1 MSKYTDN
8 WFIFYLP
15 TSHQSQGHTCDAD
28 MNKGEMKGDG
38 GEIWAKSKG
47 HGREINIVT

>member
-1 MSKYTDN
+1 MSKYIDN

-38 GEIWAKSKG
+38 GRDLGKI
-47 HGREINIVT
+47 

>member
-8 WFIFYLP
+8 WFTVYLP

-28 MNKGEMKGDG
+28 MNKEMKGY
-38 GEIWAKSKG
+38 GERDLGKI
-47 HGREINIVT
+47 

>member
-38 GEIWAKSKG
+38 GRDGQNLRGMAEK
-47 HGREINIVT
+47 